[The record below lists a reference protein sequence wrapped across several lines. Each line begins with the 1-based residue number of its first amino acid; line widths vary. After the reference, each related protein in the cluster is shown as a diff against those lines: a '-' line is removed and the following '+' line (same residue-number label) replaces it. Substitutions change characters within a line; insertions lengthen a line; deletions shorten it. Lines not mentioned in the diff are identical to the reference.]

1 MLSTNSELIPNNGCR
16 EYLIIT
22 FLDIVFLYSLKNSS
36 IYLMDNLSK
45 YDLNAEDFN
54 IETH

>member
-22 FLDIVFLYSLKNSS
+22 FLGIVFLYSLKNSS

-45 YDLNAEDFN
+45 CDLNAEDFN